1 VKSVVSIPG
10 SVRQVLP
17 ESLGLKGGTAM
28 KRTEVSFPELG
39 LIAATRGLLG
49 AGVGFLLADF
59 LSGERRKAVGWTL
72 FGVGALSTIP
82 LAMLV
87 LGRRHCEEGAEER
100 DVERRARSESI
111 HNGRRK
117 RPRQVV

>member
-1 VKSVVSIPG
+1 
-10 SVRQVLP
+10 
-17 ESLGLKGGTAM
+17 M
-28 KRTEVSFPELG
+28 KRTEISFPELG

-59 LSGERRKAVGWTL
+59 LSGQRRKAVGWTL

-87 LGRRHCEEGAEER
+87 LGRRQCEEGER
-100 DVERRARSESI
+100 DEIKEETT
-111 HNGRRK
+111 HNGRR
-117 RPRQVV
+117 RRSRQFA

>member
-1 VKSVVSIPG
+1 
-10 SVRQVLP
+10 
-17 ESLGLKGGTAM
+17 M

-59 LSGERRKAVGWTL
+59 LSGQSRKAVGWTL

-87 LGRRHCEEGAEER
+87 LGRRHCAEDAES
-100 DVERRARSESI
+100 EAESQAQSESI

-117 RPRQVV
+117 RRRQFA

>member
-1 VKSVVSIPG
+1 
-10 SVRQVLP
+10 
-17 ESLGLKGGTAM
+17 M

-59 LSGERRKAVGWTL
+59 LSGQRRKAVGWTL

-87 LGRRHCEEGAEER
+87 LGRRHCEEGAIEGNQETT
-100 DVERRARSESI
+100 
-111 HNGRRK
+111 HNGRR
-117 RPRQVV
+117 RRSRRYA

>member
-1 VKSVVSIPG
+1 
-10 SVRQVLP
+10 
-17 ESLGLKGGTAM
+17 M

-87 LGRRHCEEGAEER
+87 LGRRHCKESDE
-100 DVERRARSESI
+100 VESHTQGKSI

-117 RPRQVV
+117 RPRQFV

>member
-1 VKSVVSIPG
+1 
-10 SVRQVLP
+10 
-17 ESLGLKGGTAM
+17 M

-72 FGVGALSTIP
+72 LGVGALSTIP

-87 LGRRHCEEGAEER
+87 LGRRHREEDATDERKAET
-100 DVERRARSESI
+100 I

-117 RPRQVV
+117 RPRQFA

>member
-1 VKSVVSIPG
+1 
-10 SVRQVLP
+10 
-17 ESLGLKGGTAM
+17 M

-59 LSGERRKAVGWTL
+59 LSGQRRKAVGWTL

-87 LGRRHCEEGAEER
+87 LGRRHCEAS
-100 DVERRARSESI
+100 DVEGQAQSEST

-117 RPRQVV
+117 RRRQFV

>member
-1 VKSVVSIPG
+1 
-10 SVRQVLP
+10 
-17 ESLGLKGGTAM
+17 M

-49 AGVGFLLADF
+49 AGVGFLLADL

-100 DVERRARSESI
+100 DVESQARSESI

>member
-1 VKSVVSIPG
+1 
-10 SVRQVLP
+10 
-17 ESLGLKGGTAM
+17 M

-87 LGRRHCEEGAEER
+87 LGRRHCAEE
-100 DVERRARSESI
+100 VEGQAQSEPV

-117 RPRQVV
+117 RRGQFV

>member
-1 VKSVVSIPG
+1 
-10 SVRQVLP
+10 
-17 ESLGLKGGTAM
+17 M

-59 LSGERRKAVGWTL
+59 LSGQRRKAVGWTL

-87 LGRRHCEEGAEER
+87 LGRRHWEADATVRDEEAT
-100 DVERRARSESI
+100 
-111 HNGRRK
+111 HNGRR
-117 RPRQVV
+117 RRSRQHA

>member
-1 VKSVVSIPG
+1 
-10 SVRQVLP
+10 
-17 ESLGLKGGTAM
+17 M

-59 LSGERRKAVGWTL
+59 LSGDRRKAVGWTL

-87 LGRRHCEEGAEER
+87 LGRRHCADEGEGQP
-100 DVERRARSESI
+100 RSESI

-117 RPRQVV
+117 RRREFA